1 LSSTHADDG
10 RRIGLGGCPA
20 GRAAGRT
27 GKLRAALRQQ
37 VEDVGFTPPRAD
49 KSKRLL
55 GTPYQFTLTV
65 GLSTEIKDAEVERIG
80 AICLMECPRMTA
92 GAEGEGKRN
101 AFAKLVEEDA
111 FTPFVKRWQH
121 SPAMRRSVNRP
132 LINKNSRVR
141 DGPNLHKDGCLVL
154 RLNGLVS
161 KGWDDECVH
170 SAEIVK

>member
-1 LSSTHADDG
+1 MTADALD
-10 RRIGLGGCPA
+10 L
-20 GRAAGRT
+20 AAARLEE
-27 GKLRAALRQQ
+27 LRAEQESCAQICGSRSKSSASLHHAPTSRSGCSAPSTSSHSQSASALRSK
-37 VEDVGFTPPRAD
+37 TPR
-49 KSKRLL
+49 SS
-55 GTPYQFTLTV
+55 G
-65 GLSTEIKDAEVERIG
+65 SERF
-80 AICLMECPRMTA
+80 ALMECPRVTV
-92 GAEGEGKRN
+92 GAQGEGKGN

-132 LINKNSRVR
+132 LINKNLRVR